1 MNELN
6 ENQLRGWRPRR
17 ASAGL
22 RRKIFRAPEAAVL
35 AWDFPKLAPAV
46 ACLFFAL
53 VTLHFNGAPG
63 WRGTGANVYANFSS
77 GSNSAAF
84 SDRAQEPENH
94 VARVTFDW
102 TNHSVFK
109 SSMRSPS
116 GQMPATNLSN

>member
-6 ENQLRGWRPRR
+6 EKQLSGWRPRQ

-22 RRKIFRAPEAAVL
+22 RQKIFRAPEAVVI
-35 AWDFPKLAPAV
+35 AWDFTRLAPAM
-46 ACLFFAL
+46 ACLFFTL

-63 WRGTGANVYANFSS
+63 WRGSSANSYADFSS

-94 VARVTFDW
+94 LSRVTFDW
-102 TNHSVFK
+102 TNHSNFK
-109 SSMRSPS
+109 SSMCSLS
-116 GQMPATNLSN
+116 GQTPATNFSN